1 MFLRRYF
8 MKLGRPC
15 SRGVMGLAMLTLG
28 ASVVLGQA
36 FNPGQWLGDVGG
48 VRNWSDASN
57 WEDGFIAG
65 SVGTTNDQG
74 DTLFYVPT
82 APVTVNVDAGRNV
95 LSLLFRSGSYTV
107 GAAGANAGEA
117 LHLSSGGQI
126 GMGEP
131 NNAANLGSITI
142 NAPLV
147 LHAPTANT
155 NGEYTFTNSAISG
168 VSTTTPR
175 LIIAGSVSAGTT
187 SGKYTLTLA
196 GSTGSRNSNETS
208 ANWISGAISDGGAA
222 QGLAVKLQTSG
233 PTTGAWYLSGAN
245 TYTGGTDLV
254 SGTLFIN
261 TLANSGQAS
270 SLGSSGA
277 ITLGNGTF
285 LMYVGAATSTNRA
298 ITSNGSSW
306 FNNGTGAITLS
317 ADGSLVTN
325 GITFRGNGNF
335 IVDALVTGMGG
346 LNRTDAGTVFLSNA
360 NNSFAGNISISVGAF
375 STNDID
381 LIGENSA
388 IGKGSQIGLG
398 QSNGG
403 VELANNIGK
412 FIYTGANGGYT
423 NRTIRINNGVSGT
436 TAVGGGIIENTVVG
450 KLLEITGD
458 VSTAATATASTLEL
472 TGAGNGKL
480 SGNITGAPLLTL
492 SKSGAGTWE
501 ISGANT
507 HRGQTQVKAGTL
519 LVSSLTG
526 TGASSV
532 ITSGTGRIGG
542 TGGVSGA
549 TGGFITIASGTQLM
563 VGNTHGILAGA
574 QDANGYTGAAS
585 QFSLGGTTNV
595 AITLGGTLQFDLFS
609 GSDGVTLGSADKLVV
624 ATTASTLALG
634 GVVTVADSTGS
645 GNWRAVGTGGWTSG
659 IWQLF
664 DWSGAS
670 AATKTGAFTYNLA
683 TGRLALG
690 YTWDTSQLATTG
702 ILSVRAQTGSEV
714 HIWTG
719 TTSSSWAAAGNW
731 STGSI
736 PGASNDVI
744 FAGALPTTTTHDG
757 DRTVRNILFT
767 GTANYTINNS
777 GAGGVLYLAGDATN
791 GGTIESR
798 GGTQIFNTGVRVGVS
813 SSDVYIINNGTAMNF
828 NSHITA
834 NDWGGT
840 PTNKTI
846 YFSGSGSTYVTQL
859 ERRHDTYNLSVVKN
873 GSGTLTINGSNSAD
887 VSATGAVTFTGT
899 TTINEGKI
907 RISQE
912 RALGGNP
919 TAYYAGHLTLNGGV
933 LGAFATFAIDD
944 VNRGITLGANG
955 GGFDVEGSFNL
966 TIANRIVGT
975 GGLQKTGTGILSLTS
990 DNQYT
995 GNTVVSAGTLLVGN
1009 TTGSAT
1015 GTGGVSVTGTAVLAG
1030 NGSITASAGQ
1040 SISIGSTAILRVG
1053 ATHGVAGTA
1062 GSLTLGSNAN
1072 VSLSLG
1078 GTLQFDLFGN
1088 QAGLTTGEADVL
1100 HLATTAT
1107 SLTLGGNVVVADMS
1121 GGSLWTEGTWKLI
1134 DWSGVDFSTT
1144 TLDGAFTFD
1153 FTAALGSLAT
1163 GYTWDTSNFL
1173 VDGTISI
1180 VASANTH
1187 TWLGT
1192 NGGSWADAA
1201 NWQAGTV
1208 PGATNDVIF
1217 GSAGVTTVTAINEN
1231 KYVRNMIFTGEKN
1244 YTVNTGTAGVIY
1256 ASGTRLEVRGGT
1268 QVINAQFRPTSAGNF
1283 TIANDGQLTFGGAIL
1298 TNAGGNLNLIF
1309 DGTGNTSLTY
1319 VSRREN
1325 RVVNLVKNGT
1335 GTVTFSGFTVNAAF
1349 DANGAYITGTT
1360 TINQGKVRINDIRN
1374 LGQGP
1379 AAFDDDH
1386 LTINGGTLSAY
1397 ANVTIDD
1404 GNRGVKFGTNGATLE
1419 VEQAA
1424 HTLTVANA
1432 VTGDGGLN
1440 KTGPGTVT
1448 FTGNNTY
1455 TGNTLISSGAFLAN
1469 NTAGSATGGGSVST
1483 LAGSGATLGGTGS
1496 ISGGSAGSIAINS
1509 GTKLRIGSTHGVA
1522 GGAGA
1527 QDFQLGQ
1534 GGNVAITLAGSLQF
1548 DLFGNEDGLTAT
1560 EADRLLINTTASEI
1574 VLGGTIVVADVSG
1587 GSGWTSGVWQLIDW
1601 SSLGTNPT
1609 RNGTFNFDFS
1619 TALGSLAEGYTW
1631 STADFLTNGTISVVA
1646 VPEPSRV
1653 VLVLLGAMA
1662 LFARRRRPGAGIL

>member
-1 MFLRRYF
+1 MVKRYF
-8 MKLGRPC
+8 SLLYGLFC
-15 SRGVMGLAMLTLG
+15 SSVLFLG
-28 ASVVLGQA
+28 ARQGCA
-36 FNPGQWLGDVGG
+36 ADGIWLETSGG
-48 VRNWSDASN
+48 ARNWSDAAN
-57 WEDGFIAG
+57 WLAGVAG
-65 SVGTTNDQG
+65 STDGSVETGAA
-74 DTLFYVPT
+74 LFLFPSEPT
-82 APVTVNVDAGRNV
+82 AITIDADRKINSMSFQAGG
-95 LSLLFRSGSYTV
+95 FTFV
-107 GAAGANAGEA
+107 GEK
-117 LHLSSGGQI
+117 LHLSAGGEIAIVPPDPGQP
-126 GMGEP
+126 M
-131 NNAANLGSITI
+131 ITTDVRFDS
-142 NAPLV
+142 ALV
-147 LHAPTANT
+147 LDAVPGALT
-155 NGEYTFTNSAISG
+155 GGYTFRNAVVAGLYTAPQG
-168 VSTTTPR
+168 QPPPPTPR
-175 LIIAGSVSAGTT
+175 LIITGNISAGE
-187 SGKYTLTLA
+187 SASLQKFTLNLEGT
-196 GSTGSRNSNETS
+196 TGSRNSNQNT
-208 ANWISGAISDGGAA
+208 ANWISGVISDGGAA
-222 QGLAVKLQTSG
+222 PSPTGPGQGLAVRIFTNG
-233 PTTGAWYLSGAN
+233 PTEGAWYLSGAN
-245 TYTGGTDLV
+245 TYTGGTDLAR
-254 SGTLFIN
+254 GTLFIN
-261 TLANSGQAS
+261 SLANYGQAS
-270 SLGSSGA
+270 SLGSDGA

-298 ITSNGSSW
+298 FVSNGNSW
-306 FNNGTGAITLS
+306 FNNGGTITLS

-325 GITFRGNGNF
+325 GLTFRGGGNF
-335 IVDALVTGMGG
+335 VVDALVTGTGG

-381 LIGENSA
+381 VIGENSA
-388 IGKGSQIGLG
+388 IGRGSQIGLG

-403 VELANNIGK
+403 ATTGNNIGK
-412 FIYTGANGGYT
+412 FIFTGANGGYT
-423 NRTIRINNGVSGT
+423 NRTIRINNGLSGT
-436 TAVGGGIIENTVVG
+436 TAVGGGVIENTVVG
-450 KLLEITGD
+450 KLLEISGD
-458 VSTAATATASTLEL
+458 VSTASASTASTLEL

-480 SGNITGAPLLTL
+480 SGNVTGAPLLTL
-492 SKSGAGTWE
+492 SKTGSGTWE
-501 ISGANT
+501 ISGVNT
-507 HRGQTQVKAGTL
+507 HRGETQIKAGTL

-526 TGASSV
+526 TGTSSV
-532 ITSGTGRIGG
+532 ITSGTGRLGG

-549 TGGFITIASGTQLM
+549 AGGFVTIASGTQLM

-574 QDANGYTGAAS
+574 QDANGYNGAAS
-585 QFSLGGTTNV
+585 QFSLGGNTNV

-624 ATTASTLALG
+624 STTASTLTLG
-634 GVVTVADSTGS
+634 GVVTVADSTGAA
-645 GNWRAVGTGGWTSG
+645 NWRTTGTGAWTTGS
-659 IWQLF
+659 WQLF

-670 AATKTGAFTYNLA
+670 AATKTGAFTYNLS

-690 YTWDTSQLATTG
+690 YTWDTSQLTTTG
-702 ILSVRAQTGSEV
+702 VLSVREQTGSEV

-719 TTSSSWAAAGNW
+719 TNSASWADAGNW
-731 STGSI
+731 TAGSI

-744 FAGALPTTTTHDG
+744 FAGAAPTTTTHAG
-757 DRTVRNILFT
+757 DRTVRNVLFT
-767 GTANYTINNS
+767 GTADYTITNTS
-777 GAGGVLYLAGDATN
+777 GGGVLYLAGDAVN

-834 NDWGGT
+834 NDWGGA

-846 YFSGSGSTYVTQL
+846 YFSGSGNTYVTQL
-859 ERRHDTYNLSVVKN
+859 ERRHATYDLAVVKN
-873 GSGTLTINGSNSAD
+873 GSGTLTINGANSLD
-887 VSATGAVTFTGT
+887 VSSNTAVTFTGT

-907 RISQE
+907 RINQE

-919 TAYYAGHLTLNGGV
+919 TAYNAGHLTLNGGV
-933 LGAFATFAIDD
+933 LGAYASFAIDD
-944 VNRGITLGANG
+944 ENRGITLGETG

-990 DNQYT
+990 DNQYA

-1015 GTGGVSVTGTAVLAG
+1015 GAGGVSVTGTAVLAG
-1030 NGSITASAGQ
+1030 NGSITASAGK

-1053 ATHGVAGTA
+1053 ATHGVAGAA
-1062 GSLTLGSNAN
+1062 GSLTLGSSAN

-1088 QAGLTTGEADVL
+1088 QAGLTAAEADVL
-1100 HLATTAT
+1100 HLATTAST
-1107 SLTLGGNVVVADMS
+1107 LALGGNVVVADMS

-1134 DWSGVDFSTT
+1134 DWSGVDFATT

-1180 VASANTH
+1180 VASANAH
-1187 TWLGT
+1187 IWLGT

-1208 PGATNDVIF
+1208 PDATNDVIF

-1298 TNAGGNLNLIF
+1298 TNAGGTLNLIF

-1335 GTVTFSGFTVNAAF
+1335 GTVTFSGFTENAAF

-1360 TINQGKVRINDIRN
+1360 TINAGKVRINDERN
-1374 LGQGP
+1374 LGNGP
-1379 AAFDDDH
+1379 TAFDDDH
-1386 LTINGGTLSAY
+1386 LTINGGTLAAY

-1404 GNRGVKFGTNGATLE
+1404 ANRGVKFGTNGATLE

-1440 KTGPGTVT
+1440 KTGPGTVVI
-1448 FTGNNTY
+1448 TGSNTY
-1455 TGNTLISSGAFLAN
+1455 TGNTLISSGVFLAN
-1469 NTAGSATGGGSVST
+1469 NATGSATGSGSVST

-1496 ISGGSAGSIAINS
+1496 ISGGSAGSITINS
-1509 GTKLRIGSTHGVA
+1509 GTQLRIGTTHGVA
-1522 GGAGA
+1522 GGGA

-1548 DLFGNEDGLTAT
+1548 DLFGNEDGLAGT
-1560 EADRLLINTTASEI
+1560 ESDRLIINTSASEI

-1601 SSLGTNPT
+1601 ASLGTNPT
-1609 RNGTFNFDFS
+1609 RTGAFNFDFS
-1619 TALGSLAEGYTW
+1619 AAMSSLADGYTW
-1631 STADFLTNGTISVVA
+1631 SIDDFLSNGTISVVA

-1653 VLVLLGAMA
+1653 LLVMLGAGA
-1662 LFARRRRPGAGIL
+1662 LLSRRRRVAYS